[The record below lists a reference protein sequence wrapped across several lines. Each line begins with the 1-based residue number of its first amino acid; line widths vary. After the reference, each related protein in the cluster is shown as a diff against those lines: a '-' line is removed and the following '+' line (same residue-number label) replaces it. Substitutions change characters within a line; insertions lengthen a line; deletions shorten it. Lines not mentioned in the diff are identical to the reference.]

1 MEQESNID
9 KNKNNISA
17 KIEAF
22 LFVYGEP
29 LEMKKIS
36 KMLSRA
42 NGGQAK
48 GGDKVSEAEVKET
61 INELQKKYSEGGG
74 LNLIFS
80 DSPAGQ
86 KVQLATKPEFAPLM
100 EEFIKDEFKED
111 LTPASLETLSLIAYL
126 GPVSR
131 AQIDY
136 YRGVNSSFILRNLLM
151 RGLVERYTD
160 PQRANVYLYQAS
172 FDLMKYL
179 GISKIEDLPEYEKY
193 HNTIQTNAAPANNVN

>member
-1 MEQESNID
+1 MEEDKKNIT
-9 KNKNNISA
+9 A
-17 KIEAF
+17 EIEAF

-29 LEMKKIS
+29 LEVKKIS
-36 KMLSRA
+36 KMLSRPLS
-42 NGGQAK
+42 GGQAK
-48 GGDKVSEAEVKET
+48 GEKVSEAEVKEAVS
-61 INELQKKYSEGGG
+61 ELQKKYSEGGG

-86 KVQLATKPEFAPLM
+86 KVQLATKSEFAPLM
-100 EEFIKDEFKED
+100 EEFIKNEFKED

-126 GPVSR
+126 GPISR

-160 PQRANVYLYQAS
+160 PQRANVYFYQAS

-179 GISKIEDLPEYEKY
+179 GISKMEDLPEYEKFK
-193 HNTIQTNAAPANNVN
+193 TMAKI

>member
-1 MEQESNID
+1 MEENKKNIT
-9 KNKNNISA
+9 A
-17 KIEAF
+17 EVEAF

-29 LEMKKIS
+29 LEVKKIS
-36 KMLSRA
+36 KMLS
-42 NGGQAK
+42 K
-48 GGDKVSEAEVKET
+48 GGNKVSESEIKEAVA
-61 INELQKKYSEGGG
+61 ELQKKYSGAGG
-74 LNLIFS
+74 LNLIYS

-160 PQRANVYLYQAS
+160 PQRANVYFYQAS

-179 GISKIEDLPEYEKY
+179 GISKIEDLLEYEKFK
-193 HNTIQTNAAPANNVN
+193 TMTKI

>member
-1 MEQESNID
+1 MEEDKKNIT
-9 KNKNNISA
+9 A
-17 KIEAF
+17 EIEAF

-29 LEMKKIS
+29 LEVKKIS
-36 KMLSRA
+36 KMLSRPLS
-42 NGGQAK
+42 GGQAK
-48 GGDKVSEAEVKET
+48 GEKVSEAEVKEAVS
-61 INELQKKYSEGGG
+61 ELQKKYSEGGG

-86 KVQLATKPEFAPLM
+86 KVQLATKSEFAPLM

-126 GPVSR
+126 GPISR

-160 PQRANVYLYQAS
+160 PQRANVYFYQAS

-179 GISKIEDLPEYEKY
+179 GISKMEDLPEYEKFK
-193 HNTIQTNAAPANNVN
+193 TMAKI

>member
-1 MEQESNID
+1 MEEDKKNIT
-9 KNKNNISA
+9 A
-17 KIEAF
+17 EIEAF

-29 LEMKKIS
+29 LEVKKIS
-36 KMLSRA
+36 KMLSRPLS
-42 NGGQAK
+42 GGQAK
-48 GGDKVSEAEVKET
+48 GEKVSEAEVKEAVS
-61 INELQKKYSEGGG
+61 ELQKKYSEGGG

-86 KVQLATKPEFAPLM
+86 KVQLATKSEFAPLM

-126 GPVSR
+126 GPISR

-160 PQRANVYLYQAS
+160 PQRANVYFYQA
-172 FDLMKYL
+172 
-179 GISKIEDLPEYEKY
+179 
-193 HNTIQTNAAPANNVN
+193 

>member
-1 MEQESNID
+1 MEENI
-9 KNKNNISA
+9 KNISV

-29 LEMKKIS
+29 LEVKKIT
-36 KMLSRA
+36 KILSRPD
-42 NGGQAK
+42 GGQAK
-48 GGDKVSEAEVKET
+48 GEKVSEAEVKEA
-61 INELQKKYSEGGG
+61 ISELQKRYSESGG
-74 LNLIFS
+74 LTLIFS

-86 KVQLATKPEFAPLM
+86 KVQLATKLEFASLM
-100 EEFIKDEFKED
+100 EDFIKDEFKED

-179 GISKIEDLPEYEKY
+179 GISKIEDLPEYEKFKII
-193 HNTIQTNAAPANNVN
+193 TKI

>member
-1 MEQESNID
+1 MEEDKKNIT
-9 KNKNNISA
+9 A
-17 KIEAF
+17 EIEAF

-29 LEMKKIS
+29 LEVKKIS
-36 KMLSRA
+36 KMLSRPLS
-42 NGGQAK
+42 GGQAK
-48 GGDKVSEAEVKET
+48 GEKVSEAEVKEAVS
-61 INELQKKYSEGGG
+61 ELQKKYSEGGG

-86 KVQLATKPEFAPLM
+86 KVQLATKSEFAPLM

-160 PQRANVYLYQAS
+160 PQRANVYFYQAS

-179 GISKIEDLPEYEKY
+179 GISKMEDLPEYEKFK
-193 HNTIQTNAAPANNVN
+193 TMAKI

>member
-1 MEQESNID
+1 
-9 KNKNNISA
+9 
-17 KIEAF
+17 
-22 LFVYGEP
+22 
-29 LEMKKIS
+29 
-36 KMLSRA
+36 MLSRPLS
-42 NGGQAK
+42 GGQAK
-48 GGDKVSEAEVKET
+48 GEKVSEAEVKEAVS
-61 INELQKKYSEGGG
+61 ELQKKYSEGGG

-86 KVQLATKPEFAPLM
+86 KVQLATKSEFAPLM

-126 GPVSR
+126 GPISR

-160 PQRANVYLYQAS
+160 PQRANVYFYQAS

-179 GISKIEDLPEYEKY
+179 GISKMEDLPEYEKFK
-193 HNTIQTNAAPANNVN
+193 TMAKI

>member
-1 MEQESNID
+1 MEENKKNIT
-9 KNKNNISA
+9 A
-17 KIEAF
+17 EVEAF

-29 LEMKKIS
+29 LEVKKIS
-36 KMLSRA
+36 KLLLKGA
-42 NGGQAK
+42 N
-48 GGDKVSEAEVKET
+48 KVSEVEAKEV
-61 INELQKKYSEGGG
+61 ISELQKKYAESGG
-74 LNLIFS
+74 LSLLFS

-86 KVQLATKPEFAPLM
+86 KVQLVTKPEFAPLM
-100 EEFIKDEFKED
+100 EDFIKDEFKED

-151 RGLVERYTD
+151 RGLVERYND

-172 FDLMKYL
+172 FDLLKYL
-179 GISKIEDLPEYEKY
+179 GISKIEDLPEYEKFKTITKINNAEQPV
-193 HNTIQTNAAPANNVN
+193 NTQLSN

>member
-1 MEQESNID
+1 MEENKKNI
-9 KNKNNISA
+9 A
-17 KIEAF
+17 AEVEAL

-29 LEMKKIS
+29 LEVKKIS
-36 KMLSRA
+36 KMLSRPSS
-42 NGGQAK
+42 GGQAK
-48 GGDKVSEAEVKET
+48 GEKVSEAEVKEAVS
-61 INELQKKYSEGGG
+61 ELQKKYSGAGG

-86 KVQLATKPEFAPLM
+86 KVQLATKSEFAPLM

-126 GPVSR
+126 GPISR

-160 PQRANVYLYQAS
+160 PQRANVYFYQAS

-179 GISKIEDLPEYEKY
+179 GISKMEDLPEYEKFK
-193 HNTIQTNAAPANNVN
+193 TMAKI